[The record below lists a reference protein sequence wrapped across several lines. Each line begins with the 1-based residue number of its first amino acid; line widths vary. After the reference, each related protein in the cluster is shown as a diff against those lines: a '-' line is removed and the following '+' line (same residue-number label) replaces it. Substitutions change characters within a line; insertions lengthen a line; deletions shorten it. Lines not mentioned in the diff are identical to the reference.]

1 MTDEIYLKIQN
12 YIAGLEELRLIAK
25 RLDDKVYMINKEI
38 RKTMEELEELE
49 NEEAEKR
56 YKQLFNKD

>member
-25 RLDDKVYMINKEI
+25 GLDHKVYMINKDI
-38 RKTMEELEELE
+38 RKKMEELEEIE

-56 YKQLFNKD
+56 YKQLFKKE

>member
-12 YIAGLEELRLIAK
+12 YIAGLEELRKQVQKLEDRAYT
-25 RLDDKVYMINKEI
+25 LNSEI
-38 RKTMEELEELE
+38 RDTMEELEELE

-56 YKQLFNKD
+56 YTAHFNK

>member
-56 YKQLFNKD
+56 YTQLFNKD

>member
-1 MTDEIYLKIQN
+1 MTNEIYLKIQN

-25 RLDDKVYMINKEI
+25 RLDDKVYMLNKDI
-38 RKTMEELEELE
+38 RKTMEELEEVE

-56 YKQLFNKD
+56 YKHFFNKD

>member
-1 MTDEIYLKIQN
+1 MTNEIYLKIQN

-25 RLDDKVYMINKEI
+25 RLDDKVYMLNKDI
-38 RKTMEELEELE
+38 RKTMEELEEVE

>member
-25 RLDDKVYMINKEI
+25 RLDDKVYMLNKDI
-38 RKTMEELEELE
+38 RKTIGLE
-49 NEEAEKR
+49 
-56 YKQLFNKD
+56 

>member
-1 MTDEIYLKIQN
+1 MTNEIYLKIQN

-49 NEEAEKR
+49 NEEAETR
-56 YKQLFNKD
+56 YKQLFKKD

>member
-12 YIAGLEELRLIAK
+12 YITGLEELRKQVQKLE
-25 RLDDKVYMINKEI
+25 DKAYTLGKEI
-38 RKTMEELEELE
+38 RLTTEKLEELE

-56 YKQLFNKD
+56 YKVFFNK

>member
-12 YIAGLEELRLIAK
+12 YISGLEELHKQVQKLENKAYT
-25 RLDDKVYMINKEI
+25 LNKEI
-38 RKTMEELEELE
+38 RLTMEELEEIE

-56 YKQLFNKD
+56 YTQLFKKE

>member
-12 YIAGLEELRLIAK
+12 YIAGLEELRKQVQKLE
-25 RLDDKVYMINKEI
+25 DKAYTLNKEI
-38 RKTMEELEELE
+38 RLTTEKLEEIE
-49 NEEAEKR
+49 SEEAEKR

>member
-38 RKTMEELEELE
+38 RKTMEELEEIE

-56 YKQLFNKD
+56 YTASFNK

>member
-25 RLDDKVYMINKEI
+25 RLDDKVYAISKDI
-38 RKTMEELEELE
+38 RKTMEELEAVEE
-49 NEEAEKR
+49 EEAEKR